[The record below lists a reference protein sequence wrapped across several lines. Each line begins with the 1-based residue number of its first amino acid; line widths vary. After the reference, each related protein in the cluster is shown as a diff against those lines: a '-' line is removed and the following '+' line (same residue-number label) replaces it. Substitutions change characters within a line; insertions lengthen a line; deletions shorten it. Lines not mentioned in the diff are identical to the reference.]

1 MKCFDC
7 GGKMDQVTTSIETG
21 WGDYNITI
29 NGVKAHLCEEC
40 GQKVYDPEEVKMIQ
54 DIAQGFAE
62 RKETERPDI
71 LNVDEVAD
79 LLRVSTQTVYNMIKD
94 GRLPA
99 FKAGREWR
107 FSKKELEKIMKN
119 SSGYAVATR
128 GELPPEDREVLA
140 ELLKQKGE

>member
-1 MKCFDC
+1 MKCLFC
-7 GGKMDQVTTSIETG
+7 GAKMDKVTTSIETG
-21 WGDYNITI
+21 WGDYDITI
-29 NGVKAHLCEEC
+29 NGVKAHQCKGC
-40 GQKVYDPEEVKMIQ
+40 GHEVYGPEEVKMIQ

-79 LLRVSTQTVYNMIKD
+79 VLRVSTQTVYNMIKD

-107 FSKKELEKIMKN
+107 FSKNELEKIMKKSN
-119 SSGYAVATR
+119 GYAVAAR
-128 GELPPEDREVLA
+128 GNFPTEDRE
-140 ELLKQKGE
+140 